1 MSTVAN
7 RTVVRLKDFRA
18 GDVGKRVSDAVSSFA
33 DQLAGSLKTTD
44 GFVRSRPWQ
53 TAGAIALA
61 GVAAGMLVSRRVRRR
76 AAKND
81 NHDFTS
87 EVSGG

>member
-1 MSTVAN
+1 MSTVAD

-18 GDVGKRVSDAVSSFA
+18 ADVGRRVSNVVSSLA
-33 DQLAGSLKTTD
+33 DQLVGRAKTTD

-53 TAGAIALA
+53 MAGAIALA
-61 GVAAGMLVSRRVRRR
+61 GVAAGMLVSRRARRR
-76 AAKND
+76 AEKNA
-81 NHDFTS
+81 NLESTS

>member
-1 MSTVAN
+1 MNSVAD

-18 GDVGKRVSDAVSSFA
+18 ADVGRRLSNAVSSVA
-33 DQLAGSLKTTD
+33 ERLVGRAKTTD

-61 GVAAGMLVSRRVRRR
+61 GVAAGMLVSRARRR
-76 AAKND
+76 AEKDRNLD
-81 NHDFTS
+81 STS